1 MSSLSRRLAL
11 LRPSPIHAMAQRAR
25 DLKAQGREVLDLT
38 LGEPDF
44 DTPAHIIE
52 AAIRAMRD
60 GKTHYTPV
68 HGTPELQTAI
78 REREQTKSGMN
89 WTDQEVTTACG
100 AKQIIFN
107 AMLAT
112 LDEGD
117 EVVIPAPYWSAY
129 TDIVTFAGGR
139 PVVVPCGA
147 GTGFRLDPDQLTGAL
162 TPKSKWLFLNAPSNP
177 SGAGYTL
184 GELKALAEVLRRHPN
199 VLVLSDEIYDQI
211 VYDDTRGATLLS
223 AAPDMKDCTLVVN
236 GVSKTYAMT
245 GWRLG
250 YACGPK
256 DLIASMGT
264 VQTQNA
270 THTSSIS
277 QAAAVAA
284 LSGPQDCV
292 SAFRERYR
300 ARLNLAISG
309 LKGTPHLALGV
320 PDGAFYLFP
329 SVESAVGAQTPSGT
343 LLSDDVSVAEYLL
356 TEADVATVP
365 GSGFGMPGCLRL
377 SFATNEDVLS
387 RATSAIAAAFGALR
401 VKGRRHAA
409 T

>member
-1 MSSLSRRLAL
+1 
-11 LRPSPIHAMAQRAR
+11 MAQRAR
-25 DLKAQGREVLDLT
+25 DLKAQGRDVLDLT

-44 DTPAHIIE
+44 DTPPHIVE
-52 AAIRAMRD
+52 AAIRAMRE

-68 HGTPELQTAI
+68 HGTPEL
-78 REREQTKSGMN
+78 REAVRGRQRAKCGLV
-89 WTDQEVTTACG
+89 WGDQEVTTACG
-100 AKQIIFN
+100 GKQIIFN

-112 LDEGD
+112 LNDGD

-147 GTGFRLDPDQLTGAL
+147 GTGFRLDPDRLTGAL

-184 GELKALAEVLRRHPN
+184 GELTALADVLRRHPN
-199 VLVLSDEIYDQI
+199 VLVLSDEIYDEI
-211 VYDDTRGATLLS
+211 VYDSARGATLLS
-223 AAPDMKDCTLVVN
+223 AAPDFKDRTLVVN

-256 DLIASMGT
+256 DLIAAMGT

-270 THTSSIS
+270 THTSSVT
-277 QAAAVAA
+277 QAAATTA
-284 LSGPQDCV
+284 LSDSQDCV
-292 SAFRERYR
+292 SVFRERYR
-300 ARLNLAISG
+300 ARLNLALNS
-309 LKGTPHLALGV
+309 LRGTPHLALGA

-329 SVESAVGAQTPSGT
+329 SIESAIGAQAPSGT
-343 LLSDDVSVAEYLL
+343 LLSDDV
-356 TEADVATVP
+356 DVADFLLMEAGVASVP
-365 GSGFGMPGCLRL
+365 GSGFGLPGHLRL
-377 SFATNEDVLS
+377 SFATSENVLM
-387 RATSAIAAAFGALR
+387 RAARAIAGALGALE
-401 VKGRRHAA
+401 VTCRRHAA
-409 T
+409 SS